1 MKLTIS
7 NKIKIEDISKEEKEI
22 LRRSLTIPNTEY
34 FNNIQF
40 NRPVD
45 GISKYIIQYE
55 EIDGVS
61 YVPRGYL
68 YPLIIKLGMP
78 ETIIDETSFLP
89 HVEIPSKIKLK
100 ELQVPWVNDMLK
112 HNQGVG
118 VAPPGSGK
126 TIMALDIIAKLG
138 QPALWLTHRQLLADQ
153 VIERINTFLDV
164 GEVGLLGD
172 GKYTFG
178 DIITVGMTPTL
189 ARRDLSEIS
198 QRFGIVIYDE
208 AHHVGTPTSLSV
220 VSNFSPKYLYG
231 ITATP
236 FRSDKMEQVMFNL
249 VGPILVRMDRQ
260 EAIDHN
266 NIIQPT
272 VRVRKTG
279 FDNPHLRG
287 TPNLPMI
294 LRHIAKNKKRNE
306 MIVSDILAELSEGN
320 VCIVLTVTI
329 KHGLILHE
337 MLSETSFKSV
347 HIHSKIT
354 AKQALELKEKFLA
367 GEINALFATYGLV
380 AEGFDHVQTNR
391 LFLAGPRC
399 GEALID
405 QATGRIER
413 TSDGKNDAV
422 IYDYL
427 DEIPM
432 MKKQFRKRLAIYERK
447 GIKVIY

>member
-1 MKLTIS
+1 MAKRNSDADTSIIKTGLTSLTKKIIDIICEIKNNPIIKNDLDLLEVS
-7 NKIKIEDISKEEKEI
+7 NIEDI
-22 LRRSLTIPNTEY
+22 
-34 FNNIQF
+34 
-40 NRPVD
+40 
-45 GISKYIIQYE
+45 
-55 EIDGVS
+55 
-61 YVPRGYL
+61 
-68 YPLIIKLGMP
+68 
-78 ETIIDETSFLP
+78 
-89 HVEIPSKIKLK
+89 
-100 ELQVPWVNDMLK
+100 
-112 HNQGVG
+112 G
-118 VAPPGSGK
+118 VAPVVNFTVEPQHTFFAGG
-126 TIMALDIIAKLG
+126 L
-138 QPALWLTHRQLLADQ
+138 LTH
-153 VIERINTFLDV
+153 NC
-164 GEVGLLGD
+164 
-172 GKYTFG
+172 
-178 DIITVGMTPTL
+178 
-189 ARRDLSEIS
+189 
-198 QRFGIVIYDE
+198 
-208 AHHVGTPTSLSV
+208 HHSSSYQMLSV
-220 VSNFSPKYLYG
+220 ASSFSPKYLYG

-260 EAIDHN
+260 EAINHN

-306 MIVSDILAELSEGN
+306 MIVSDILTELSEGN
-320 VCIVLTVTI
+320 ICIVLTVTI

-380 AEGFDHVQTNR
+380 AEGFDHVSTNR

-413 TSDGKNDAV
+413 TSDGKDDAV

-427 DEIPM
+427 DELPM
-432 MKKQFRKRLAIYERK
+432 MKKQFRKRLAIYDRK